1 MQLERAVI
9 GIKTLGPGN
18 RLCIW
23 VNGCHRRCKGCV
35 SEGLQAPCPENEVDI
50 EEYFKD
56 YYLEIV
62 DGVTISGGEPFDQA
76 SELKVLVKYFKD
88 KGIDDILVYT
98 GFEIEELRA
107 KKDKDVDYILEN
119 IGVLIDGPYI
129 EEQNTGKGN
138 LKGSDNQRIIF
149 INQDL
154 KPAYDK
160 YYRDERQMQE
170 QVLGNILLS
179 AGIPTEEYIKKFTKN
194 Q

>member
-1 MQLERAVI
+1 MYPDVI
-9 GIKTLGPGN
+9 RT
-18 RLCIW
+18 
-23 VNGCHRRCKGCV
+23 NGSMEKISSKPPV
-35 SEGLQAPCPENEVDI
+35 FPWAA
-50 EEYFKD
+50 K
-56 YYLEIV
+56 IV
-62 DGVTISGGEPFDQA
+62 YE
-76 SELKVLVKYFKD
+76 
-88 KGIDDILVYT
+88 
-98 GFEIEELRA
+98 
-107 KKDKDVDYILEN
+107 KDKDIDYILEN

-179 AGIPTEEYIKKFTKN
+179 AGIPTEDYIKKFTKN